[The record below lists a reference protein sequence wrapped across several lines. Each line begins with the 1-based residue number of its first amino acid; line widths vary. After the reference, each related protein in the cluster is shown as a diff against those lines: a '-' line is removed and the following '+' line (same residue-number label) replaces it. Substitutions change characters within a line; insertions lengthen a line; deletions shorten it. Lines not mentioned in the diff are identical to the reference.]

1 MPNQGFDPNAP
12 YQPAQPAASAKGFD
26 PSAPYLPAG
35 PNLVTG
41 EGMDSYAQSQA
52 KQQQNATVH
61 PVSRT
66 SGILARGPQTVEQDP
81 QVAVGSAGTRSG
93 MGLPGNLSN
102 KSVQTEPESQAK
114 ADAKN
119 ALILAGSAVAPEILP
134 ETAGLL
140 ATGAAAGAGAGA
152 GTVAGQ
158 ALTGEDPTS
167 AKSLKETG
175 TNALEYGGATVVGG
189 AVAKGIGK
197 GLEKLRV
204 TAPDTEGWLHIRS
217 EGRLY
222 QIHPEDLE
230 AAKAA
235 DPSLKIVGSN
245 APTLANSTPKGQS
258 AQQAGKTVQQELQT
272 TKNAVGEQ
280 VGQAKDAVRDSLPTT
295 STGEPAQMTIQPES
309 KVSVQANDLLKN
321 EIPGLNKSETDLVNK
336 LASGQDADG
345 GLVSM
350 STQDIER
357 TKQQLTDSID
367 RLSKTPGNK
376 TAAGQMKQLK
386 ASFDNDVYDF
396 YEKVGDPD
404 AAQDLRKF
412 STEYAKVNKDLTKGP
427 AAGFF
432 KTNKPET
439 IVSGIIKNGAN
450 AQSGVEALAKNMSPE
465 SMDILRQSVTKDL
478 YRRST
483 LPNGDIDM
491 MAVQN
496 RLASLGDTAKALYGD
511 TYADV
516 KALID
521 TAAEIQKAKPDPSQ
535 RFIRKGI
542 AKAGKSAST
551 LLGAGIGAKVGMP
564 GAGAIAGSVVGED
577 VANEILN
584 FGKSGAVKIGISP
597 SESIVL
603 TPKQTMRAGMGKLI
617 AKFANAQK
625 YGKPTAAIVTA
636 INSLVGGDSSSEETP
651 SQDPQE

>member
-1 MPNQGFDPNAP
+1 
-12 YQPAQPAASAKGFD
+12 
-26 PSAPYLPAG
+26 
-35 PNLVTG
+35 
-41 EGMDSYAQSQA
+41 MD
-52 KQQQNATVH
+52 
-61 PVSRT
+61 
-66 SGILARGPQTVEQDP
+66 
-81 QVAVGSAGTRSG
+81 
-93 MGLPGNLSN
+93 
-102 KSVQTEPESQAK
+102 
-114 ADAKN
+114 
-119 ALILAGSAVAPEILP
+119 
-134 ETAGLL
+134 
-140 ATGAAAGAGAGA
+140 
-152 GTVAGQ
+152 
-158 ALTGEDPTS
+158 
-167 AKSLKETG
+167 
-175 TNALEYGGATVVGG
+175 
-189 AVAKGIGK
+189 
-197 GLEKLRV
+197 
-204 TAPDTEGWLHIRS
+204 IRS
-217 EGRLY
+217 QWRRENC
-222 QIHPEDLE
+222 QIHPEDVT
-230 AAKAA
+230 AAQAA
-235 DPSLKIVGSN
+235 DPQLKVLGDK
-245 APTLANSTPKGQS
+245 APTLADSTPKGQT
-258 AQQAGKTVQQELQT
+258 AQQAGKTVQQELQN

-309 KVSVQANDLLKN
+309 KDSVKANDLLKN
-321 EIPGLNKSETDLVNK
+321 QVSGLSKSETELVNR
-336 LASGQDADG
+336 LATGQDADG

-396 YEKVGDPD
+396 YEKVGDPH
-404 AAQDLRKF
+404 AAADLRQF
-412 STEYAKVNKDLTKGP
+412 STDYAKINKDLTKGP

-496 RLASLGDTAKALYGD
+496 RLASLGETRKALSGD
-511 TYADV
+511 TYDDV

-521 TAAEIQKAKPDPSQ
+521 TAAEIQKGKPDSSQ
-535 RFIRKGI
+535 GFIRKGI

-584 FGKSGAVKIGISP
+584 FGKSGAIKMGFSP
-597 SESIVL
+597 TESIVL
-603 TPKQTMRAGMGKLI
+603 TPKQTIRAGMGRLI

-625 YGKPTAAIVTA
+625 FGKPTAAIVAA
-636 INSLVGGDSSSEETP
+636 INSLVGSDNSSEETP
-651 SQDPQE
+651 SETLQE